1 MFSVQCSRGGF
12 LREGPLFPTT
22 CRSGFC
28 LSSVFSTGTLP
39 RSLST
44 QAVHLSPEAM
54 ASLPRHVAIIMD
66 GNGRWARQRHLPR
79 IEGHRA
85 GAESARVIIRTAGEL
100 GIKYLTLYAFSVEN
114 WNRPKDEVDALMKYL
129 VHYLK
134 TETSELNKNNVRLE
148 IIGQVYRLPEA
159 VQEHLKKSIATLS
172 KNNGLTLVMALSY
185 GGRTEIVEAV
195 RSIAQKV
202 KAGELDPP
210 DITEQVFAQHLYT
223 RNLPDPDLLIRTSG
237 EMRVSNFLL
246 WQISYTELVVTK
258 TLWPDFR
265 KPQFFA
271 ALEEYNRRHRRFG
284 GL

>member
-1 MFSVQCSRGGF
+1 MHSQI
-12 LREGPLFPTT
+12 
-22 CRSGFC
+22 
-28 LSSVFSTGTLP
+28 
-39 RSLST
+39 
-44 QAVHLSPEAM
+44 AHLSPEAK

-79 IEGHRA
+79 LEGHRA
-85 GAESARVIIRTAGEL
+85 GAESARAIIRAAGEL

-114 WNRPKDEVDALMKYL
+114 WNRPKEEVDALMKYL

-148 IIGQVYRLPEA
+148 IIGQTYRLPEA
-159 VQEHLKKSIATLS
+159 VQEHLKRTIATLS
-172 KNNGLTLVMALSY
+172 KNNGLTLIMALSY
-185 GGRTEIVEAV
+185 GGRTEIVEAA
-195 RSIAQKV
+195 RGIAEKV
-202 KAGELDPP
+202 KAGQLDPA

-223 RNLPDPDLLIRTSG
+223 GNIPDPDLLVRTSG

-246 WQISYTELVVTK
+246 WQISYTELLVTP

-265 KPQFFA
+265 KPQFYA
-271 ALEEYNRRHRRFG
+271 ALEEYHRRHRRFG

>member
-1 MFSVQCSRGGF
+1 M
-12 LREGPLFPTT
+12 
-22 CRSGFC
+22 
-28 LSSVFSTGTLP
+28 SSTI
-39 RSLST
+39 
-44 QAVHLSPEAM
+44 AHLSPEAK

-66 GNGRWARQRHLPR
+66 GNGRWARQRQLPR

-85 GAESARVIIRTAGEL
+85 GAESARAIIRAAGEL

-114 WNRPKDEVDALMKYL
+114 WNRPKEEVDALMKYL

-134 TETSELNKNNVRLE
+134 TETPELNKSNVRLE
-148 IIGQVYRLPEA
+148 VIGQIYRLPEN
-159 VQEHLKKSIATLS
+159 VQEHLRKTIATLS

-195 RSIAQKV
+195 RSIAAKV

-210 DITEQVFAQHLYT
+210 DITEQVFSQHLYT

-246 WQISYTELVVTK
+246 WQISYTELVVTQ

-265 KPQFFA
+265 KPQLYG
-271 ALEEYNRRHRRFG
+271 ALEEYHLRHRRFG
-284 GL
+284 AV